1 MANHYSQQFK
11 SAAVEQVNKKTA
23 GQSIGSIAQALGIGE
38 STLNKWLAI
47 ERSSN
52 NSHIAD
58 DHKRIAQLEA
68 ENKHLKEVN
77 YILKKAAA
85 YFAKHQK

>member
-38 STLNKWLAI
+38 STLNKWLSI

-52 NSHIAD
+52 NSHTAD

-68 ENKHLKEVN
+68 EIKQLKEVN
-77 YILKKAAA
+77 DILKKAAA

>member
-1 MANHYSQQFK
+1 MTNHYSQQFK

-52 NSHIAD
+52 NSQIAG
-58 DHKRIAQLEA
+58 DHKRIAQLDA
-68 ENKHLKEVN
+68 ENKHLKGVN
-77 YILKKAAA
+77 DILKKAAA
-85 YFAKHQK
+85 YFAKHQE